1 MNKHIKEAITVLEQ
15 GGIVIFPTDTAFGI
29 GCRMDDEKAVEK
41 LFSIRKRPNRH
52 AVPVLF
58 SSTDM
63 VKQYVTEIPDR
74 VMDDLM
80 LKYWPGALTV
90 ILPAQLKKVP
100 KLVRGGGITV
110 GTRIPAHKVPLAL
123 INGLKFPLIG
133 TSANFHG
140 EPTPYKLADIDPQL
154 HYLVDYLVPG
164 TTSVGEAS
172 TVIDCSDEPWKIVR
186 QGAVQVN
193 F

>member
-1 MNKHIKEAITVLEQ
+1 MNKHIKEAIKVLKQ

-29 GCRMDDEKAVEK
+29 GCRMDDEQAVEK
-41 LFSIRKRPNRH
+41 LFSIRKRPNRQ

-63 VKQYVTEIPDR
+63 VRDYVTDIPEK

-80 LKYWPGALTV
+80 LKYWPGAVTI

-100 KLVRGGGITV
+100 KLVRGGGITI
-110 GTRIPAHKVPLAL
+110 GTRIPAHEIPLSL
-123 INGLKFPLIG
+123 IQGLKVPLIG

-140 EPTPYKLADIDPQL
+140 EPTPYKLANIDPKL

-164 TTSVGEAS
+164 TTSLGKES
-172 TVIDCSDEPWKIVR
+172 TVIDCSAGSWKVVR
-186 QGAVQVN
+186 QGAVELKL
-193 F
+193 